1 MPFYVSPEQAM
12 KDKADYARKAITR
25 GRSGVVVEYD
35 AGILFIAPNASRAL
49 HKFSELY
56 DRVAFAAVGRYN
68 EFERL
73 RQAGVR
79 YADLT
84 GYQYDRQDVTARG
97 LANWYAQL
105 LGTIFT
111 ESNKPLEV
119 EIVVAEVGETADLDQ
134 IYRITFDGSVAD
146 EHGFVVMGGQADQV
160 AAVVKERYSTGMT
173 LTGAMAVALAALAG
187 QGNGERQE
195 ITAGE
200 LEVAIL
206 ERTRAHRTFRRL
218 TGARLEALLA
228 ETRPDAKA
236 ASTEPASTEP
246 ASTEPASTEPASTGP
261 ASTEAAPSTEPAA
274 GAEPA
279 PSTEPAAEAPPGAT
293 ASPGE
298 AAGPGPAAADDG
310 KDAK

>member
-25 GRSGVVVEYD
+25 GRSGVVIDCD
-35 AGILFIAPNASRAL
+35 AGILLVSPNPSRAL

-56 DRVAFAAVGRYN
+56 DRIAFAAAGRYN

-119 EIVVAEVGETADLDQ
+119 EIVVAEVGETAETDQ
-134 IYRITFDGSVAD
+134 IYRITFDGTVTD
-146 EHGFVVMGGQADQV
+146 EHHYLVMGGQADQV
-160 AAVVKERYSTGMT
+160 ATVLKERYTEGMT
-173 LTGAMAVALAALAG
+173 LAGAMEVAMAALAG
-187 QGNGERQE
+187 QNSNGERAEMTGAQ
-195 ITAGE
+195 

-206 ERTRAHRTFRRL
+206 DRSSRSHRTFRRI
-218 TGARLEALLA
+218 TGPRLDALLA
-228 ETRPDAKA
+228 ETRP
-236 ASTEPASTEP
+236 
-246 ASTEPASTEPASTGP
+246 
-261 ASTEAAPSTEPAA
+261 AAPATTDPEPGTSTSPEGTSPAT
-274 GAEPA
+274 G
-279 PSTEPAAEAPPGAT
+279 
-293 ASPGE
+293 
-298 AAGPGPAAADDG
+298 AAGPADG
-310 KDAK
+310 EPS